1 MKKVNY
7 FILLGILIILVSCGK
22 KEVKKAEVVVPK
34 PEPVVVEVVKAE
46 VPAGIKQ
53 SAVVEIEDYLLQ
65 LVASIDKYIVEE
77 TQNVLS
83 RNGFKTTM
91 TKRYK
96 DGELFHRLRIA
107 EFLTYSEAGKL
118 GKKLKNESQL
128 VADYWIEKVKL

>member
-1 MKKVNY
+1 MKY
-7 FILLGILIILVSCGK
+7 CILLGILIILVSCGK
-22 KEVKKAEVVVPK
+22 NEVKKAEVVVQK

-46 VPAGIKQ
+46 EPVEIK
-53 SAVVEIEDYLLQ
+53 SPVVVEKEDYQLQ
-65 LVASIDKYIVEE
+65 LVASTDKYIVEE
-77 TQNVLS
+77 TQDVLS

-107 EFLTYSEAGKL
+107 GFFTYSEAGKL
-118 GKKLKNESQL
+118 GKQLKNEFQL